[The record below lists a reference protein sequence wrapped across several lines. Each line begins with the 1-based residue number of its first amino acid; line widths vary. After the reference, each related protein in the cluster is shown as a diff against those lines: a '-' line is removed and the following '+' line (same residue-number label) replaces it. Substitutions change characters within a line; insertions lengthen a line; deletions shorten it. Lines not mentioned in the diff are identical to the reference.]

1 MVIDK
6 SEMSDQSVPLL
17 IDPEETYKVATKEG
31 TVSTL
36 VPGDKVAELARKAE
50 KINQYYLAQRRA
62 AGEDAMIID

>member
-31 TVSTL
+31 D
-36 VPGDKVAELARKAE
+36 G
-50 KINQYYLAQRRA
+50 
-62 AGEDAMIID
+62 